1 MTKKADRTA
10 QFRSYLYNSVIE
22 HAENKTSKYVSA
34 TNKSTN
40 EKPLSID
47 MLSKSI
53 FSNFMYR
60 EPVEDNMLTEAYKR
74 STEMDNVVALL
85 NMLHDLGL
93 HNWDAA
99 AAKGD
104 TEQRKLT
111 RMFSSKSMMAW
122 SELLADAV
130 TAKLELVDAE
140 DRERPLYRDL
150 SKAQLD
156 SVKFVVSRL
165 FAWKFWSAADDEIDN
180 VIAGNKSAVK
190 QWFKDHGLRTGYLLG
205 ASE

>member
-1 MTKKADRTA
+1 
-10 QFRSYLYNSVIE
+10 
-22 HAENKTSKYVSA
+22 
-34 TNKSTN
+34 
-40 EKPLSID
+40 

-74 STEMDNVVALL
+74 STEIDNVVAIL

-93 HNWDAA
+93 HHWDGTAVKA
-99 AAKGD
+99 D
-104 TEQRKLT
+104 TEQRKLR

-130 TAKLELVDAE
+130 TAKLDLHDSDDKAA
-140 DRERPLYRDL
+140 PLYRHL
-150 SKAQLD
+150 TKAQLD
-156 SVKFVVSRL
+156 SVKVVVSRL
-165 FAWKFWSAADDEIDN
+165 FGWKFWTDANELIDN
-180 VIAGNKSAVK
+180 VIAGSKSSVK
-190 QWFKDHGLRTGYLLG
+190 QWFKEHGLSTGYLLG